1 MNLIFG
7 QKLDFVSIY
16 VNDVFVFTSMNVFV
30 FSEIFYLKQYDFII
44 VGSGPGGCVLAN
56 RLTENKN
63 WNVLLI
69 EAGKVETPL
78 QNIPLLSGNLQ
89 LTQFDWA
96 YSAEPQNEVCRGSL
110 D

>member
-1 MNLIFG
+1 
-7 QKLDFVSIY
+7 V
-16 VNDVFVFTSMNVFV
+16 
-30 FSEIFYLKQYDFII
+30 I

-69 EAGKVETPL
+69 EAGKVETFM

-96 YSAEPQNEVCRGSL
+96 YKAEPQDGVCMGKL
-110 D
+110 KD